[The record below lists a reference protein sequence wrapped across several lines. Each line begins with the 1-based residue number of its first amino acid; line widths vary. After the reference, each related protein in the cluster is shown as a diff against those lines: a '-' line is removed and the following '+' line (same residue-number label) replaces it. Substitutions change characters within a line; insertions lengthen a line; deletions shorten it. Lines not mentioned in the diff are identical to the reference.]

1 MDKATVVLYSGLGG
15 IGHLTPMVQLSQL
28 FVQHGVA
35 VTVALVKPQEE
46 PATSFSAE
54 VARAAAANPSITFH
68 VLLPPPCPA
77 EEEAPRDMFDRHR
90 LIDAPLRD
98 FLRSLPAVRAL
109 VLDMFCAGSLDVA
122 TELGIPAYF
131 FFASGATILAIYL
144 NLSSVVANM
153 GRSFAE
159 LGDSP
164 LSLPGAP
171 PFRAADLPKIVLDDD
186 DATRVFVRL
195 FERMPE
201 SNGILVNTYESLGAR
216 AVHALRDGA
225 CVPGRPTPPVYCVG
239 PLVTEGGDEKH
250 ECLEWLDAQPDSSVV
265 FLSFGSRGTFP
276 KKQLQEIAVGLEKSE
291 QRFLWVVRSPR
302 SEEQNFGDPLPGPE
316 PDLDAL
322 LPEGFLERTKHQGLV
337 VRSWAPQVEVLGHRT
352 TGAFMPTAGGT
363 RRWKGSR
370 RGCRCCVGRC
380 TRNRG

>member
-1 MDKATVVLYSGLGG
+1 
-15 IGHLTPMVQLSQL
+15 
-28 FVQHGVA
+28 
-35 VTVALVKPQEE
+35 
-46 PATSFSAE
+46 
-54 VARAAAANPSITFH
+54 
-68 VLLPPPCPA
+68 
-77 EEEAPRDMFDRHR
+77 MFDRHR
-90 LIDAPLRD
+90 LMDAPLRD
-98 FLRSLPAVRAL
+98 LLRSLPAVRAL

-144 NLSSVVANM
+144 NLPSVVANM
-153 GRSFAE
+153 GRNFVE

-201 SNGILVNTYESLGAR
+201 FNGILVNTYESLEAR

-225 CVPGRPTPPVYCVG
+225 CVPDRPTPPVYCVG

-250 ECLEWLDAQPDSSVV
+250 ECLECLDAQPDRSVV

-276 KKQLQEIAVGLEKSE
+276 KKQLQEIAVGLEKSG

-302 SEEQNFGDPLPGPE
+302 SDERKFGDPLPDAE

-322 LPEGFLERTKHQGLV
+322 LPEGFLERTKRQGLV
-337 VRSWAPQVEVLGHRT
+337 VRSWAPQVEVLRHRA
-352 TGAFMPTAGGT
+352 TGAFVTHCGWNSTLEGITAGLPLLCWPLYAEQRLNRVLIVEEMELGVAL
-363 RRWKGSR
+363 RGYDEEVVKAEEVEAKVRWVMESEGGRALRERATAEKSKAVQALSEGGSSR
-370 RGCRCCVGRC
+370 AAFVEFL
-380 TRNRG
+380 NNL